1 MVRTAERFVA
11 GEWDDAITKVEASVE
26 LVHETGQAFGL
37 ILDRSVCRSS
47 ACIATISTGRSGLV
61 ASGGQLPAR
70 KARE

>member
-47 ACIATISTGRSGLV
+47 ACIATISTGPRRRLGRRE
-61 ASGGQLPAR
+61 PAR
-70 KARE
+70 